1 MTGCGLLWVSMV
13 AGAASPGSA
22 EHGRKWAN
30 ARRIKAM
37 NAPLKALES
46 SGTLE
51 AAMEVTMGELG
62 RAARRAAR
70 VLALAST
77 AQKNR
82 ALTAMAK
89 AIRSSHAAILAA
101 NGEDVAEAKAAG
113 ATAAFLDRLTLDAKG
128 IEAMAAGLDVIRKLK
143 DPVGTVMA
151 SWRRPNGMRIERV
164 REPLGVVGVIYE
176 SRPNVTADAGAL
188 CLKAGNAA
196 ILRGGSDSFRSGR
209 AIHAALTAGLVE
221 AGLPAAAISL
231 VPTRDRSAVG
241 MMLAGLDG
249 AVDVIVPRGGKELV
263 ARVQSEARVP
273 VFAHLEGV
281 CHVYVD
287 RKAKLPMA
295 KSIVLN
301 AKMRRTG
308 VCGAAETLLVDR
320 AAAPKMLK
328 ALVTM
333 LIDAGCEIRGDAAV
347 QAADGRVKPASESD
361 WSTEYLDA
369 VITAGVVDGVDAA
382 IDHIERY
389 GSHHTDAIVTED
401 KAAAEK
407 FLREVDSAIVLH
419 NASTQ
424 FADGGEFGFGAEIG
438 IATGRLHARGPVG
451 VEQLT
456 SFKYRIRGNGQTR
469 P

>member
-1 MTGCGLLWVSMV
+1 
-13 AGAASPGSA
+13 
-22 EHGRKWAN
+22 
-30 ARRIKAM
+30 M
-37 NAPLKALES
+37 NAPLTALPGSAAPGAAAKGEIKDGEIKAADGKGGVAL
-46 SGTLE
+46 
-51 AAMEVTMGELG
+51 AATMAQIG
-62 RAARRAAR
+62 RDARAAAR
-70 VLALAST
+70 VLTLAPA

-82 ALTAMAK
+82 ALAGMAK
-89 AIRSSHAAILAA
+89 AIRAARAAILAA
-101 NGEDVAEAKAAG
+101 NEEDRAEAKAAG
-113 ATAAFLDRLTLDAKG
+113 ATSAFLDRLTLDRQRVEAIAVG
-128 IEAMAAGLDVIRKLK
+128 IEVIRKLK
-143 DPVGTVMA
+143 DPVGSIMA
-151 SWRRPNGMRIERV
+151 AWRRPNGMRIERV
-164 REPLGVVGVIYE
+164 RGPLGVVGVVYE
-176 SRPNVTADAGAL
+176 SRPNVTADAAAL

-196 ILRGGSDSFRSGR
+196 ILRGGSESFRSCR
-209 AIHAALTAGLVE
+209 AIHAALSVGLAA
-221 AGLPAAAISL
+221 AGLPTAAIGL
-231 VPTRDRSAVG
+231 VPTREREAVG

-249 AVDVIVPRGGKELV
+249 AIDVIVPRGGKDLV
-263 ARVQSEARVP
+263 GRVQTEARVP

-287 RKAKLPMA
+287 RKAKLAMA
-295 KSIVLN
+295 KAIVLN

-320 AAAPKMLK
+320 AGADKLLK
-328 ALVTM
+328 PLITM
-333 LIDAGCEIRGDAAV
+333 LIEAGCEVRGDAEV
-347 QAADGRVKPASESD
+347 MSVDRRVKPASEAD

-369 VITAGVVDGVDAA
+369 ILTAGVVDGVDAA
-382 IDHIERY
+382 IAHIERY

-401 KAAAEK
+401 RKVAEK

-456 SFKYRIRGNGQTR
+456 SFKYRIRGSGQTR

>member
-1 MTGCGLLWVSMV
+1 V
-13 AGAASPGSA
+13 
-22 EHGRKWAN
+22 
-30 ARRIKAM
+30 
-37 NAPLKALES
+37 NAPLKALDS
-46 SGTLE
+46 SGAGSAGKDDATLA
-51 AAMEVTMGELG
+51 AAMRQLG
-62 RAARRAAR
+62 SDARAAARA
-70 VLALAST
+70 LALAPA

-82 ALTAMAK
+82 ALGAMAK
-89 AIRSSHAAILAA
+89 AVRAAGPAILAA
-101 NGEDVAEAKAAG
+101 NAQDRDEAKAAG
-113 ATAAFLDRLTLDAKG
+113 ASPAFLDRLALDHGRIAAIADA
-128 IEAMAAGLDVIRKLK
+128 IEVIRKLK
-143 DPVGTVMA
+143 DPVGTVTA

-164 REPLGVVGVIYE
+164 RVPLGVVGVVYE

-196 ILRGGSDSFRSGR
+196 ILRGGSESFRSCR
-209 AIHAALTAGLVE
+209 AIHAAMAEGLAE
-221 AGLPAAAISL
+221 AGLPAATIAL
-231 VPTRDRSAVG
+231 VPTREREAVG

-249 AVDVIVPRGGKELV
+249 AIDVIVPRGGKNLV
-263 ARVQSEARVP
+263 GRVQNEARVP

-287 RKAKLPMA
+287 AKATLVMA

-320 AAAPKMLK
+320 AGANRLLKPLVAML
-328 ALVTM
+328 L
-333 LIDAGCEIRGDAAV
+333 DAGCEVRGDAAV
-347 QAADGRVKPASESD
+347 MAVDRRVKPVTEKD

-369 VITAGVVDGVDAA
+369 ILTVGVVDGVDAA
-382 IDHIERY
+382 IAHIERY

-401 KAAAEK
+401 RRAAEK

-424 FADGGEFGFGAEIG
+424 FADGGEFGFGGEIG